1 MSIFTYRFYCCYL
14 MAVIFKYE
22 NKLFYLNLNVY
33 FALTLSEWGLVNLNV
48 KRDIWVGR
56 VKFKRKVKISIRLN
70 KD

>member
-1 MSIFTYRFYCCYL
+1 

-48 KRDIWVGR
+48 KRDFWVVR
-56 VKFKRKVKISIRLN
+56 VKFKRKVMISIRLN

>member
-1 MSIFTYRFYCCYL
+1 

-33 FALTLSEWGLVNLNV
+33 FALTLSEWGLVNLKV

>member
-1 MSIFTYRFYCCYL
+1 

>member
-1 MSIFTYRFYCCYL
+1 

-56 VKFKRKVKISIRLN
+56 VKFKRTVKISIRLN

>member
-1 MSIFTYRFYCCYL
+1 

-22 NKLFYLNLNVY
+22 NKLFYLNLIVY